1 VTPEERAARDR
12 LAAFLTHP
20 GLRREV
26 EPGDPADVIAV
37 ITGRL
42 DMPRLYK
49 SDLRLLLAT
58 LDRYDAIEEPARET
72 ARYIAEFAE
81 RHGPV
86 SERVEVTYR
95 RAPRDLDPPDGSV
108 WGLPSD
114 GHGLPFEDGE

>member
-49 SDLRLLLAT
+49 SDLRLLLGA
-58 LDRYDAIEEPARET
+58 LDRHDTVPTMVIDGPPRVHPDECSRLGHPNKIAVGEGWACHDCHTMAI
-72 ARYIAEFAE
+72 
-81 RHGPV
+81 GN
-86 SERVEVTYR
+86 
-95 RAPRDLDPPDGSV
+95 
-108 WGLPSD
+108 
-114 GHGLPFEDGE
+114 